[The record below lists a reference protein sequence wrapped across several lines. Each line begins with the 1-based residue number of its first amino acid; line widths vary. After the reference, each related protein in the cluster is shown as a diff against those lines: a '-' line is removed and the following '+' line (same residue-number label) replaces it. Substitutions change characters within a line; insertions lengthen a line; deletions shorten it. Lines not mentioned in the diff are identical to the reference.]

1 MSFRPDRPVRNA
13 CQSVTHF
20 FRDKIIS
27 SLNYFTCLRNLSSVE
42 GKPLD
47 QIYDALLILRVQA
60 GDEIAFTELVR
71 RFSPRLRYFL
81 SSLASDQNDVD
92 DLLQNVWL
100 DVYRG
105 IERLTNPAAF
115 PAWIYRIARSRVARQ
130 LCRQEPLE
138 SFPLEEVPDEPVE
151 FTAGE
156 AAAVHVALN
165 KLTPEHRE
173 VLVLRFLNDLS
184 YSEIAEVIGVP
195 VGTVRSRLYFA
206 KKMLRT
212 ILETSHDA
220 SQSRR

>member
-1 MSFRPDRPVRNA
+1 MSINR
-13 CQSVTHF
+13 SLF

-27 SLNYFTCLRNLSSVE
+27 SLNYFNCSRNLSSVE

-47 QIYDALLILRVQA
+47 QVYDALLVVRVQV
-60 GDEIAFTELVR
+60 GDETAFTELVR

-81 SSLASDQNDVD
+81 SSLASDQNAVD

-130 LCRQEPLE
+130 LRRQEPLE

-151 FTAGE
+151 FTAEE
-156 AAAVHVALN
+156 AAAVHAALN

-195 VGTVRSRLYFA
+195 IGTVRSRLYFA